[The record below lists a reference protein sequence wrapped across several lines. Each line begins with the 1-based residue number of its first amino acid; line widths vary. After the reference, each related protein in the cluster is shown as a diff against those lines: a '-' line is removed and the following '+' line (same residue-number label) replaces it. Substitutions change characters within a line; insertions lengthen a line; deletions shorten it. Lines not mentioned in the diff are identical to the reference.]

1 MKLHNLLLFS
11 IAVTIIQLVMSPA
24 TLFAMASKPNIV
36 LPEGVLTAPQIEQ
49 LFTDRTVVAQDTD
62 EEERVLY
69 FGRDGAVRQIR
80 DGMISDGTWSV
91 RGDSRLC
98 VEIDGDR
105 GCRAVV
111 RRGEVYLQYVVKKD
125 GNHRPDLSYIAFRD
139 GEQLARLSKS
149 PILPAGTLN
158 SREVTALFSDQTVE
172 SVTADRGR
180 TSLTYYASD
189 GGVVQLR
196 NGQKRVG
203 TWRVTQSGRMCL
215 QMEGSEEKCRV
226 LVAEGGEIRK
236 YIVKKNGHH
245 QHSVSYRK
253 FTPGKTF
260 R

>member
-1 MKLHNLLLFS
+1 MSHIGALAASLS
-11 IAVTIIQLVMSPA
+11 ICLVMLLA
-24 TLFAMASKPNIV
+24 TPLSLFTASATEL
-36 LPEGVLTAPQIEQ
+36 LPGTLARDQIER
-49 LFTDRTVVAQDTD
+49 LFTDRTAVALTPDQD
-62 EEERVLY
+62 ELLLY
-69 FGRDGAVRQIR
+69 FDRDGIVRQVR
-80 DGMISDGTWSV
+80 DGLQSNGTWSV
-91 RGDSRLC
+91 RKDSRLC
-98 VEIDGDR
+98 VEINEDR
-105 GCRAVV
+105 DCRAIA
-111 RRGEVYLQYVVKKD
+111 RQGDTYLQYVVKKD
-125 GNHRPDLSYIAFRD
+125 GTHRPDLSYIAFSD

-149 PILPAGTLN
+149 PILPVGTLN